1 MFGRLINGKLQ
12 IAPKHFRMDNGGLIL
27 NFNNSE
33 ERMKEFGFKEVI
45 DIRPAFDKNTQFLN
59 MVEYKET
66 EESITLV
73 YEVLDKP
80 VEEEPVAEPT
90 PEEVQILELKE
101 RINSLEAIINQLTQV
116 VATIPVNVNNEE
128 E

>member
-1 MFGRLINGKLQ
+1 VFGRLNNGKLQ

-45 DIRPAFDKNTQFLN
+45 DIRPAFDKSTQLLN

-73 YEVLDKP
+73 YEVLEKP
-80 VEEEPVAEPT
+80 VEEEPVVEPT
-90 PEEVQILELKE
+90 PEEAQILELKE

>member
-12 IAPKHFRMDNGGLIL
+12 LAPKHFRMDNGGLIL

-33 ERMKEFGFKEVI
+33 NKMKEFGFKEVI

-80 VEEEPVAEPT
+80 VEEEPVVEPT
-90 PEEVQILELKE
+90 PEEAQILELKE

-116 VATIPVNVNNEE
+116 VATIPFNVNNEE

>member
-1 MFGRLINGKLQ
+1 MFGRLVNGKLQ
-12 IAPKHFRMDNGGLIL
+12 IATRQFKTEEGRMIL
-27 NFNNSE
+27 NFNKSE
-33 ERMKEFGFKEVI
+33 NKMKEFGFKEVI
-45 DIRPAFDKNTQFLN
+45 DIRPVFDSETQFLN
-59 MVEYKET
+59 VLKYNET
-66 EESITLV
+66 EDAIEIIYQV
-73 YEVLDKP
+73 VDKP

>member
-1 MFGRLINGKLQ
+1 MFGRLNNGKLQ
-12 IAPKHFRMDNGGLIL
+12 LAPKHFRMDNGGLIL

-73 YEVLDKP
+73 YEVLEKP
-80 VEEEPVAEPT
+80 VEEEPVVEPT
-90 PEEVQILELKE
+90 PEEAQILELKE

-116 VATIPVNVNNEE
+116 VATIPFNVNNEE

>member
-45 DIRPAFDKNTQFLN
+45 DIRPPFDKNTQFLN
-59 MVEYKET
+59 MVEYEET

-73 YEVLDKP
+73 YEVLEKP
-80 VEEEPVAEPT
+80 VEEEPVVEPT
-90 PEEVQILELKE
+90 PEEAQILELKE

>member
-12 IAPKHFRMDNGGLIL
+12 LAPKHFRMDNGGLIL

-45 DIRPAFDKNTQFLN
+45 DIRPAFDKDTQFLN

-73 YEVLDKP
+73 YEVLEKP
-80 VEEEPVAEPT
+80 VEEEPVVEPT
-90 PEEVQILELKE
+90 PEEVQISELKE

-116 VATIPVNVNNEE
+116 VATIPFNVNNEE

>member
-1 MFGRLINGKLQ
+1 MFGRLNNGKLQ

-27 NFNNSE
+27 NFSNSE

-80 VEEEPVAEPT
+80 VEEEPAVEPT
-90 PEEVQILELKE
+90 PEEAQILELKE

>member
-1 MFGRLINGKLQ
+1 VFGRLINGKLQ

-73 YEVLDKP
+73 YEVLEKP

-90 PEEVQILELKE
+90 PEEAQILELKE

>member
-12 IAPKHFRMDNGGLIL
+12 LAPKHFRMDNGGLIL

-45 DIRPAFDKNTQFLN
+45 DIRPAFDKDTQFLN

-73 YEVLDKP
+73 YEVLEKP
-80 VEEEPVAEPT
+80 VEEEPVVEPT
-90 PEEVQILELKE
+90 PEEAQILELKE